1 VTSCSEDIEREGE
14 TVIETIQDDTFRL
27 LSHPILPITLRKR
40 VTFTFNGR
48 AMQACEGEV
57 ITSALFANGI
67 KVFGHHVRDGKPQG
81 IYCVNGQCSQ
91 CMVLVDGVA
100 VKGCMT
106 VVKEGMCIESCE
118 GNPALPLIEE
128 VPAFGEIPT
137 ITTDVLVIGGGP
149 AGVNAAIELG
159 KLGVKTLL
167 VDDKTELGG
176 KLTLQTHTFF
186 GSRDDCYAG
195 TRGIDIAKILTEE
208 LEKLDTV
215 EVMLQMTAIGAFY
228 DKKVGLS
235 GCSGYL
241 LVEPKTV
248 LVACGAREKS
258 LVFPGCDL
266 PGVYGAGAFQTLL
279 NRDLIRPTERL
290 FIVGGGNVGL
300 ITGYHAIQAGI
311 KVVGLVEALP
321 KCGGYKVHE
330 DKLRRLGVPILTSHT
345 ILRAEGRDELER
357 ITIAA
362 VGDGFKPLKE
372 TAETYE
378 VDTLLVAVGLS
389 PVDELLDQ
397 IREFGLP
404 CFSAGDT
411 EEIAEASAAI
421 FSGKITGR
429 RIARSLD
436 REVEIP
442 DEWEKLD
449 EVLRKKPGAI
459 IPLEIER
466 HDLDVYPIIRC
477 VEEIPCNPCVDSC
490 PEGSIIIPGDPIMG
504 FPVFEGG
511 CIACGRCVAI
521 CPGLAVNLIKPNYDE
536 EKGTSL
542 LTLPF
547 ELEEGD
553 FVKGAKVVTVDMEG
567 SRVGEGTIRRFRKS
581 PIPDQRKLVS
591 IEVPKE
597 DALDVAGFTALEPE
611 KGSPECFE
619 GEPVPDDTIVCRC
632 ERITAGEVRAEIR
645 AGVRDMNILKATV
658 RTGMGAC
665 GGKTCTDLI
674 LRLYREEGID
684 PCDVTPPTK
693 RPFVA
698 EVHLKTF
705 AGTGGEDD

>member
-1 VTSCSEDIEREGE
+1 MR
-14 TVIETIQDDTFRL
+14 
-27 LSHPILPITLRKR
+27 SHPILPITDRPE
-40 VTFTFNGR
+40 VSFTFNGTGMR
-48 AMQACEGEV
+48 ALEGEV

-67 KVFGHHVRDGKPQG
+67 RIFGHHVRDGSPQG
-81 IYCVNGQCSQ
+81 IFCVNGQCSQ

-106 VVKEGMCIESCE
+106 VVEESMRVESCE
-118 GNPALPLIEE
+118 GSPSLPGVDSVPGFRDIRIIE
-128 VPAFGEIPT
+128 
-137 ITTDVLVIGGGP
+137 TDVLVIGGGP
-149 AGVNAAIELG
+149 AGITAAIELG
-159 KLGVKTLL
+159 RLGVDTLL

-186 GSRDDCYAG
+186 GTRDDCYAG

-208 LEKLDTV
+208 LKKLDSV
-215 EVMLQMTAIGAFY
+215 EVMLSTAAIGAFH
-228 DKKVGLS
+228 DRRIGLGS
-235 GCSGYL
+235 GSEYL
-241 LVEPKTV
+241 LVEPKAV
-248 LVACGAREKS
+248 LLACGAREKG

-330 DKLRRLGVPILTSHT
+330 DKLRRLGVPVMTSHT
-345 ILRAEGRDELER
+345 VLRAEGGDRLER
-357 ITIAA
+357 ITIARIDEDFEP
-362 VGDGFKPLKE
+362 VEG

-389 PVDELLDQ
+389 PVDDLLQ
-397 IREFGLP
+397 EIEGSGLP
-404 CFSAGDT
+404 CFSAGDA

-429 RIARSLD
+429 GIARSLGI
-436 REVEIP
+436 EVEIP
-442 DEWEKLD
+442 DEWEGLA
-449 EVLRKKPGAI
+449 EVLRKKPGAL
-459 IPLEIER
+459 IPLEIGR
-466 HDLDVYPIIRC
+466 HDLKIYPIIRC
-477 VEEIPCNPCVDSC
+477 VEEIPCNPCVDAC
-490 PEGSIIIPGDPIMG
+490 PEGAIIIPDDPIMG
-504 FPVFEGG
+504 FPIFEGN
-511 CIACGRCVAI
+511 CTACGRCVAL
-521 CPGLAVNLIKPNYDE
+521 CPGLAINLIKPDYDG

-542 LTLPF
+542 LTFPF

-553 FVKGAKVVTVDMEG
+553 LVPGSKVVTVDMEG
-567 SRVGEGTIRRFRKS
+567 NRVGEGTIKRFRKS
-581 PIPDQRKLVS
+581 PIPDQRKLVA
-591 IEVPKE
+591 IEVPAE
-597 DALDVAGFTALEPE
+597 EAFDVAGFTVLEPE
-611 KGSPECFE
+611 EGRPERFE

-632 ERITAGEVRAEIR
+632 ERITAGEVRAEIH
-645 AGVRDMNILKATV
+645 AGVRDMNILKATI

-684 PCDVTPPTK
+684 PCDVTPPTS

-698 EVHLKTF
+698 EVPLKAF
-705 AGTGGEDD
+705 AGIDGEGT

>member
-1 VTSCSEDIEREGE
+1 MKA
-14 TVIETIQDDTFRL
+14 L
-27 LSHPILPITLRKR
+27 
-40 VTFTFNGR
+40 
-48 AMQACEGEV
+48 EGEV
-57 ITSALFANGI
+57 VTSALFANGI
-67 KVFGHHVRDGKPQG
+67 KVFGHHVRDGSPQG
-81 IYCVNGQCSQ
+81 IFCVNGQCSQ
-91 CMVLVDGVA
+91 CVVLVDGAA

-106 VVKEGMCIESCE
+106 VVEDGMRVESCE
-118 GNPALPLIEE
+118 GSPSLPDVDSVHGFADIRIIETE
-128 VPAFGEIPT
+128 
-137 ITTDVLVIGGGP
+137 VLVIGGGP
-149 AGVNAAIELG
+149 AGVTAAIELG
-159 KLGVKTLL
+159 MLGVDTLL
-167 VDDKTELGG
+167 VDDKNELGG

-186 GSRDDCYAG
+186 GTRDDCYAG

-208 LEKLDTV
+208 LTRLDSV
-215 EVMLQMTAIGAFY
+215 SVMLSTSAVGAFC
-228 DKKVGLS
+228 DKRIGLNS
-235 GCSGYL
+235 GKDYL
-241 LVEPKTV
+241 LVEPKAV
-248 LVACGAREKS
+248 LLACGAREKG

-279 NRDLIRPTERL
+279 NRDLIRPTDRL

-321 KCGGYKVHE
+321 ACGGYKVHE
-330 DKLRRLGVPILTSHT
+330 DKLRRLGVPVMTSHT
-345 ILRAEGRDELER
+345 VLRAEGRDRLER
-357 ITIAA
+357 ITIAG
-362 VGDGFKPLKE
+362 VDDRFRPLKG
-372 TAETYE
+372 TAKAYE

-389 PVDELLDQ
+389 PVDDLLEQ
-397 IREFGLP
+397 IRGFGLP
-404 CFSAGDT
+404 CFSAGDS

-429 RIARSLD
+429 KIARSLG

-442 DEWEKLD
+442 DEWEGLA

-466 HDLDVYPIIRC
+466 HDLDIYPIIRC

-490 PEGSIIIPGDPIMG
+490 PEGSIIIPDDPIMG
-504 FPVFEGG
+504 FPIFEGN

-521 CPGLAVNLIKPNYDE
+521 CPGLAINLIKPKYDE
-536 EKGTSL
+536 EKGISL
-542 LTLPF
+542 ITLPF

-553 FVKGAKVVTVDMEG
+553 LTPGAKVVTVDMEG
-567 SRVGEGTIRRFRKS
+567 RRVGEGTIRRFRKS
-581 PIPDQRKLVS
+581 PIPDQRKLVA
-591 IEVPKE
+591 IEVPE
-597 DALDVAGFTALEPE
+597 EEAFDVAGFTMLEPE
-611 KGSPECFE
+611 EAATERFE

-645 AGVRDMNILKATV
+645 AGVRDMNILKATI

-684 PCDVTPPTK
+684 PCDVTLPTS

-698 EVHLKTF
+698 EVPLKAF
-705 AGTGGEDD
+705 AGSGTSKRYDHEE